1 MQCLATFM
9 VACGNNQAQ
18 DNSANKKTETAK
30 NQEKGNDK
38 KDNKDNKNTEQKE
51 ETTASNDRL
60 TPKETVTDRKIN
72 DMARFIAGLEPEEGS
87 VYAESCKEAYWK
99 NYSAT
104 ANAQW
109 TNMNAKLPKL
119 KEWRDTE
126 LKDVNKLGGTLFY
139 PFSGP
144 DFLHAGTFFPEVDEM
159 ILMGLEPIGSL
170 PDFDKVS
177 KPAFF
182 GANGIQRSLASVLA
196 YSFFQTLHMQVDLTG
211 RATPTVDGTLPVILT
226 FMARTNHKVLH
237 FEKVAINAEGKIVP
251 AEGFKGDKATY
262 YGNKIAYQRADK
274 PEERKTLYYFSV
286 NLSNDAYEG
295 KGGLNQ
301 RKDLKSFIENLPM
314 KTTYLK
320 SASYLMYKEYFFVIR
335 DIILNKT
342 TYLLQDDSGM
352 HYRNVKNGKW
362 DITLFGAYAGP
373 IPLFGNYWQQDIAN
387 DFKKSEMVRPLPFG
401 IGYHLHPQNA
411 K

>member
-1 MQCLATFM
+1 MIIQFIATFLL
-9 VACGNNQAQ
+9 ACGSNQAQ
-18 DNSANKKTETAK
+18 DNTTAK
-30 NQEKGNDK
+30 NGEAS
-38 KDNKDNKNTEQKE
+38 KDNKSKDAKDKTENTE
-51 ETTASNDRL
+51 TTPDRL
-60 TPKETVTDRKIN
+60 TPKETATDRKFN
-72 DMARFIAGLEPEEGS
+72 DLARFIAGLEPEEGS
-87 VYAESCKEAYWK
+87 VYASSCKEAYWK
-99 NYSAT
+99 NYANT
-104 ANAQW
+104 ANVQW
-109 TNMNAKLPKL
+109 GNMNAKLPKL

-170 PDFDKVS
+170 PDFEKVS
-177 KPAFF
+177 KPQFF
-182 GANGIQRSLASVLA
+182 GANGIQRSLASVLT

-226 FMARTNHKVLH
+226 FMARTNHKVLN
-237 FEKVAINAEGKIVP
+237 FEKVAINPEGKIVS
-251 AEGFKGDKATY
+251 AQGYKGDASTY

-274 PEERKTLYYFSV
+274 PDERKTLYYFSV
-286 NLSNDAYEG
+286 NLSNDTYEG

-301 RKDLKSFIENLPM
+301 RKDLRSFIENLPM

-320 SASYLMYKEYFFVIR
+320 SASYLMYKDYFFVIR
-335 DIILNKT
+335 DIILKKT

-373 IPLFGNYWQQDIAN
+373 IPLFGNYYQQDIAN
-387 DFKKSEMVRPLPFG
+387 DFKKPEMVRPLPFG
-401 IGYHLHPQNA
+401 IGYQYQVGRSNLMLA
-411 K
+411 KKK